1 MRGRC
6 GEATSP
12 EPGGSIPGHRGGGS
26 DRGTSAAPPRSL
38 EGTTALSGG
47 RAGHRGFLLGILLP
61 CPFFNQMFLILQE
74 AEQGAN
80 LSLISEARPL
90 I

>member
-1 MRGRC
+1 MEKRLPQSLGFPFR
-6 GEATSP
+6 ATGVVAAAGAPASP
-12 EPGGSIPGHRGGGS
+12 PP
-26 DRGTSAAPPRSL
+26 APPP
-38 EGTTALSGG
+38 EDTTALPGG
-47 RAGHRGFLLGILLP
+47 QAGHRGFLLSTLLP
-61 CPFFNQMFLILQE
+61 GPFFNQMFLILQE

>member
-1 MRGRC
+1 MQKRLPQSLGFPFR
-6 GEATSP
+6 ATRVAAAA
-12 EPGGSIPGHRGGGS
+12 GGP
-26 DRGTSAAPPRSL
+26 APPRKAPGPCLGAGPATGAFCS
-38 EGTTALSGG
+38 ALSS
-47 RAGHRGFLLGILLP
+47 R
-61 CPFFNQMFLILQE
+61 CPLFNQMFLILQE